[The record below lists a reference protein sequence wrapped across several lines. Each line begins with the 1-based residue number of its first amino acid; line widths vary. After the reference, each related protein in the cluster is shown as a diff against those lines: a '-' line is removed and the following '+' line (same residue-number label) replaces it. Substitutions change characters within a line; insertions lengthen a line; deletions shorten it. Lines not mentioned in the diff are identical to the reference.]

1 MCQCAPDTFSFSA
14 ILGSGMCFLPAQK
27 PLLFI
32 WQDLCAEMRILMY
45 FLKKN
50 WRLCFGCYIFIY
62 LPWFF
67 YLEKKITM
75 ETPNLHIINNA
86 IDDMIPF
93 CVYFIIPYM
102 LWFIYVIGA
111 CIYMLFKASDT
122 EFLRFALC
130 LTIGMSVSLLICMIY
145 PSGLTPMYSQV
156 STYTTP
162 LPSTSHCTGAN
173 GFKSIRHLTLLH

>member
-1 MCQCAPDTFSFSA
+1 
-14 ILGSGMCFLPAQK
+14 
-27 PLLFI
+27 
-32 WQDLCAEMRILMY
+32 MRILMN

-111 CIYMLFKASDT
+111 CIYMLFKGQLSWHLAKRQKMYRSAPPNPWSDT
-122 EFLRFALC
+122 FWVR
-130 LTIGMSVSLLICMIY
+130 
-145 PSGLTPMYSQV
+145 QV
-156 STYTTP
+156 
-162 LPSTSHCTGAN
+162 
-173 GFKSIRHLTLLH
+173 R

>member
-1 MCQCAPDTFSFSA
+1 MN
-14 ILGSGMCFLPAQK
+14 
-27 PLLFI
+27 
-32 WQDLCAEMRILMY
+32 

-93 CVYFIIPYM
+93 CVYFIIPAYSTEWNVY
-102 LWFIYVIGA
+102 LKRYTKVKTEDYLYQEEVEGGF
-111 CIYMLFKASDT
+111 LFGVGWAPYIL
-122 EFLRFALC
+122 F
-130 LTIGMSVSLLICMIY
+130 
-145 PSGLTPMYSQV
+145 
-156 STYTTP
+156 
-162 LPSTSHCTGAN
+162 H
-173 GFKSIRHLTLLH
+173 

>member
-14 ILGSGMCFLPAQK
+14 ILGAGMCFWPAQK

-32 WQDLCAEMRILMY
+32 WQDLCAEMRILMN

-102 LWFIYVIGA
+102 LGLSMSSVHVFICCLKHPIRNFCVSHYV
-111 CIYMLFKASDT
+111 
-122 EFLRFALC
+122 
-130 LTIGMSVSLLICMIY
+130 
-145 PSGLTPMYSQV
+145 
-156 STYTTP
+156 
-162 LPSTSHCTGAN
+162 
-173 GFKSIRHLTLLH
+173 

>member
-1 MCQCAPDTFSFSA
+1 MN
-14 ILGSGMCFLPAQK
+14 
-27 PLLFI
+27 
-32 WQDLCAEMRILMY
+32 

-102 LWFIYVIGA
+102 SSVPVFI
-111 CIYMLFKASDT
+111 C
-122 EFLRFALC
+122 C
-130 LTIGMSVSLLICMIY
+130 LKHPIQNFCVSHY
-145 PSGLTPMYSQV
+145 
-156 STYTTP
+156 
-162 LPSTSHCTGAN
+162 A
-173 GFKSIRHLTLLH
+173 

>member
-1 MCQCAPDTFSFSA
+1 MN
-14 ILGSGMCFLPAQK
+14 
-27 PLLFI
+27 
-32 WQDLCAEMRILMY
+32 

-50 WRLCFGCYIFIY
+50 WRLCFGCYIFIS

-145 PSGLTPMYSQV
+145 PSGLTLRPNDVPDNFFGMLLNTIYASDNQCIPKYPRIQLPCRPHRTAPERMV
-156 STYTTP
+156 SK
-162 LPSTSHCTGAN
+162 A
-173 GFKSIRHLTLLH
+173 